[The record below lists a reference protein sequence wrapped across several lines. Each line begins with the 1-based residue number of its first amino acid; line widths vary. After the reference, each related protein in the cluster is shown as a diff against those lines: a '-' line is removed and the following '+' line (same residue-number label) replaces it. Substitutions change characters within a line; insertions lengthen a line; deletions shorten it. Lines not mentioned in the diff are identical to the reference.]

1 MDSAEYEYKGLM
13 AEAWDI
19 LRGDTSKWADRFF
32 YLEVIHQYG
41 QPVLDVGCGTGRLL
55 LDYLGLGVDI
65 DGVDNSPE
73 MLEICSHKAKKL
85 GLNPNI
91 YNQDLESLELPRKYQ
106 VILIPSST
114 IQLITDVKK
123 AELALKKLYD
133 QLHPGG
139 VLAASIMTIWQPGEP
154 LYSEWEKTVVNE
166 ENGHKYRR
174 LARGWFDPE
183 SECERTED
191 LYQLMVGDQVIKQ
204 ELHQRD
210 PATRAYTQDQAR
222 TLFEKAGF
230 KEMNLFSEFTVEP
243 VKKTDTLFTIVAKKE
258 TQG

>member
-1 MDSAEYEYKGLM
+1 MDSPDYEYNGLM

-55 LDYLGLGVDI
+55 LDYFGLGVDI

-73 MLEICSHKAKKL
+73 MLEICTHKVKKL

-91 YNQDLESLELPRKYQ
+91 YIQYLESMDLPHQYQ

-114 IQLITDVKK
+114 IQLLTDSKK
-123 AELALKKLYD
+123 AEVALKKLYD
-133 QLHPGG
+133 QLLPGG
-139 VLAASIMTIWQPGEP
+139 VVAASIMTIWQPGEP
-154 LYSEWEKTVVNE
+154 LFSEWEKIVVNE
-166 ENGHKYRR
+166 ENGRKYRR
-174 LARGWFDPE
+174 VARAWFDPE
-183 SECERTED
+183 TECERTED
-191 LYQLMVGDQVIKQ
+191 LYQLMIGNQVVEQ

-210 PATRAYTQDQAR
+210 PATRSYTQDQVR
-222 TLFEKAGF
+222 NLFEKAGF
-230 KEMNLFSEFTVEP
+230 KEMKLFSEFTFEP
-243 VKKTDTLFTIVAKKE
+243 VKNTDTLFTIVANKE

>member
-1 MDSAEYEYKGLM
+1 
-13 AEAWDI
+13 
-19 LRGDTSKWADRFF
+19 
-32 YLEVIHQYG
+32 
-41 QPVLDVGCGTGRLL
+41 
-55 LDYLGLGVDI
+55 LDYLGLGVEI

-73 MLEICSHKAKKL
+73 MLEIWSRKAKKL

-91 YNQDLESLELPRKYQ
+91 YNQDLESLDLPRQYQ

-114 IQLITDVKK
+114 IQLLTDVKK
-123 AELALKKLYD
+123 ADIALKKLYD
-133 QLHPGG
+133 QLLPGG
-139 VLAASIMTIWQPGEP
+139 VLAASIMTFWQPGEP
-154 LYSEWEKTVVNE
+154 LYSEFEKTVVDE
-166 ENGHKYRR
+166 ANGRKYRR
-174 LARGWFDPE
+174 VARGWFDPE

-191 LYQLMVGDQVIKQ
+191 LYQLMIGDQVVNQ

-210 PATRAYTQDQAR
+210 PATRSYTQEQAR